1 MAFPGVFRPS
11 AVQSSG
17 LPYHGGYSPSKGGG
31 LVEVGEDGD
40 DDGDCDVDSIYGV
53 NEDFG

>member
-31 LVEVGEDGD
+31 LVEDEEDGD
-40 DDGDCDVDSIYGV
+40 DEGDYDVDSIYGV

>member
-1 MAFPGVFRPS
+1 MAFPGVFRAS

-17 LPYHGGYSPSKGGG
+17 LPYRGGYSPSKGGG
-31 LVEVGEDGD
+31 LVEDDEEGD
-40 DDGDCDVDSIYGV
+40 DEGDYDIDFIYGI